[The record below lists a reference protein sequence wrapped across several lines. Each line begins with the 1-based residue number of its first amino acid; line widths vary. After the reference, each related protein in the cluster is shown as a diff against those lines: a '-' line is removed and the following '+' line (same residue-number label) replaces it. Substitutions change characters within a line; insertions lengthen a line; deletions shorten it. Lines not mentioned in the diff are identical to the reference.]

1 MVNCPVLQVK
11 EMVKRFAKELIFQFN
26 TTFQILSAIYLK
38 TYGAP
43 CIVRNRLLDGEIAP
57 D

>member
-11 EMVKRFAKELIFQFN
+11 EMVKRFAKEIIFQFN
-26 TTFQILSAIYLK
+26 TTICLK